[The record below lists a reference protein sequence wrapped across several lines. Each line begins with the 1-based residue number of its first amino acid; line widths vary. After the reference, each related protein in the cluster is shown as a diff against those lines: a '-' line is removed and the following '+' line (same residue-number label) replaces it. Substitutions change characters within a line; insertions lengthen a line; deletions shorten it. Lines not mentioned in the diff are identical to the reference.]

1 MRDERRTVGG
11 TTLAVL
17 HVDGAFAAEWDFAA
31 GVELGSVDG
40 DFGGDQLG
48 KGAGSGGSD
57 SWEEVRVRADELIAE
72 CGAVLVRGLGI
83 ADAAAFHRTVTRF
96 GDSLID
102 SYRGGNTPRA
112 TVSDGV
118 FTSTEYPARYDISLH
133 NEMSYAA
140 KWPTRL
146 YFCCLDAPDTG
157 GATPVCDGEALLG
170 GLSPEVRARFAD
182 GVVYHQFLH
191 GGFGLGKSWQAT
203 FETEDKAVVEEFLTA
218 SDAEFE
224 WTGDG
229 GLRVRQHRP
238 GIRKNPRTGRDTWFN
253 QADQWHP
260 SNLPP
265 EESETLLSLIDS
277 YDELPHWITYAD
289 GAPLTDEDLAEVR
302 AAQRAHRIAEPW
314 ETGDIMIV
322 DNMSVLHGRESFTGT
337 RKVVVSMT

>member
-1 MRDERRTVGG
+1 MRDERRTTGG

-17 HVDGAFAAEWDFAA
+17 HTDGAP
-31 GVELGSVDG
+31 
-40 DFGGDQLG
+40 
-48 KGAGSGGSD
+48 SD
-57 SWEEVRVRADELIAE
+57 AVRARADDLVDA

-83 ADAAAFHRTVTRF
+83 DGADAFHRAVARF
-96 GDSLID
+96 GASLID

-133 NEMSYAA
+133 NEMSYAHR
-140 KWPTRL
+140 WPTRL

-157 GATPVCDGEALLG
+157 GATPVCDGEALLTA
-170 GLSPEVRARFAD
+170 LSPRVRDRFAS
-182 GVVYHQFLH
+182 GVVYHQHLH

-203 FETEDKAVVEEFLTA
+203 FETDDRTVVEEFLTA
-218 SDAEFE
+218 SEADYE

-238 GIRKNPRTGRDTWFN
+238 GLRKNPRTGRDTWFN

-260 SNLPP
+260 SNLPADDA
-265 EESETLLSLIDS
+265 ETLLSLVDS
-277 YDELPHWITYAD
+277 HADLPHWVTYAD
-289 GAPLTDEDLAEVR
+289 GEPLTDEDLAEVR
-302 AAQRAHRIAEPW
+302 AAHRAHRHAEPW
-314 ETGDIMIV
+314 QEGDLLIV
-322 DNMSVLHGRESFTGT
+322 DNMSVLHGRQAFTGT